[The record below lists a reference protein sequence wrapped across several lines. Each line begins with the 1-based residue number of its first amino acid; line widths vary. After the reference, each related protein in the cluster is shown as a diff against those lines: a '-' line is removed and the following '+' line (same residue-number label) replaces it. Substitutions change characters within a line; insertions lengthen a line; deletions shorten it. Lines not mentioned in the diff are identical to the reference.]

1 MAVTFLAS
9 VSYRS
14 LCISIKSNKLT
25 PIHCLLLETLEN
37 VFGVCFL
44 VLVVA
49 LEAVA
54 VAVVVVVFVVV
65 VVVAKAVEIVAVASY
80 DAAQSK
86 MRKS

>member
-1 MAVTFLAS
+1 MAVTFLVS

-14 LCISIKSNKLT
+14 LCITIQFNKLT

-37 VFGVCFL
+37 VFDVCFL
-44 VLVVA
+44 ALVAVA
-49 LEAVA
+49 FEAVVVA
-54 VAVVVVVFVVV
+54 VAVVVVVVVV
-65 VVVAKAVEIVAVASY
+65 KAVEIVAVASY